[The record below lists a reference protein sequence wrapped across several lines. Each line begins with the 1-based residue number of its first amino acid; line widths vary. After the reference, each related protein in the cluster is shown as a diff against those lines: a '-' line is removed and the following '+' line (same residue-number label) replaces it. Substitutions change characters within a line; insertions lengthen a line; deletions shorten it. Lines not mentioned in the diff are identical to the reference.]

1 MGISLS
7 GAGSIVTP
15 RLPSEYSLSP
25 ASSNLSSSLPMLTS
39 SRRRCVRWTS
49 GPAAQPRQQTLGAKP
64 QVKHYDGDVIL
75 AAVFIG
81 QLDQPI
87 GGGLRFRVRD
97 QVAGDFWK
105 IGRASCRE
113 RV

>member
-1 MGISLS
+1 MRAWKLETARLSIGISLS
-7 GAGSIVTP
+7 GARPMVTA
-15 RLPSEYSLSP
+15 RLPSETSLST
-25 ASSNLSSSLPMLTS
+25 ASSNLSSSLPMSLTS

-49 GPAAQPRQQTLGAKP
+49 GPAAQPRQQTLGAKA

-75 AAVFIG
+75 PAVLIG

-97 QVAGDFWK
+97 QV
-105 IGRASCRE
+105 
-113 RV
+113 